1 MKHILDL
8 LFWIKHK
15 REFNKEHIKNKPIIL
30 LVGMVNSIHFA
41 RFVEKNCISS
51 KEKTFVIINSTPF
64 SVPHP
69 TIENALR
76 DNKIYYFYHKRYL
89 IDISVLR
96 ANTKISRI
104 INKVFGKKLEKS
116 YLGGFEKRNFEN
128 FLDRGLNIKII
139 HLFEMQHAGY
149 LFLEFAN
156 KFNKELKVYYTNYG
170 SDIAYFNQF
179 PKHRSKIEDLISFVD
194 LYFAECNRD
203 IKIAK
208 NLGYNGEFAPINM
221 NSEINLELHLSKSDD
236 YVKTSQRKIISI
248 KSYDSF
254 VGRSNLIL
262 DAILECSEILK
273 DFKIVF
279 FSSSYYFNNVIA
291 APQLMDHEIEFEIFN
306 HGTLTEVDMIKLFKQ
321 SRLII
326 SNSKCD
332 GVSTSIIE
340 AVIQGAFPIT
350 SNTGCAEDW
359 INLTSDN
366 LFAWDSKEKLKQN
379 IIKAI
384 TNDKLVDDFSER
396 QIPTLIHNIKS
407 RSKIFQSLSI
417 YHLYNVENSSVV

>member
-1 MKHILDL
+1 M
-8 LFWIKHK
+8 
-15 REFNKEHIKNKPIIL
+15 
-30 LVGMVNSIHFA
+30 
-41 RFVEKNCISS
+41 
-51 KEKTFVIINSTPF
+51 
-64 SVPHP
+64 
-69 TIENALR
+69 
-76 DNKIYYFYHKRYL
+76 
-89 IDISVLR
+89 
-96 ANTKISRI
+96 
-104 INKVFGKKLEKS
+104 
-116 YLGGFEKRNFEN
+116 
-128 FLDRGLNIKII
+128 
-139 HLFEMQHAGY
+139 
-149 LFLEFAN
+149 
-156 KFNKELKVYYTNYG
+156 
-170 SDIAYFNQF
+170 
-179 PKHRSKIEDLISFVD
+179 
-194 LYFAECNRD
+194 
-203 IKIAK
+203 
-208 NLGYNGEFAPINM
+208 
-221 NSEINLELHLSKSDD
+221 
-236 YVKTSQRKIISI
+236 
-248 KSYDSF
+248 
-254 VGRSNLIL
+254 
-262 DAILECSEILK
+262 
-273 DFKIVF
+273 F